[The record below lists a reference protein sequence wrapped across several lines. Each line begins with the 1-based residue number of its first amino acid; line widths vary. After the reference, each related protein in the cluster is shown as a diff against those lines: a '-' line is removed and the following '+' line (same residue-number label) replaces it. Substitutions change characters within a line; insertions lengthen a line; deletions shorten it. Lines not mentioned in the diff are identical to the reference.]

1 MQTIATLSCHLY
13 AMSIKNL
20 LDPPLSNDGLSF
32 LTDAKFAP
40 FYVIT
45 AKFAPFYV
53 ITVKFAPS
61 NLVCY

>member
-1 MQTIATLSCHLY
+1 MKIGGDKFV
-13 AMSIKNL
+13 IFN
-20 LDPPLSNDGLSF
+20 G
-32 LTDAKFAP
+32 DAKFAP

-53 ITVKFAPS
+53 ITAKFAPS